1 MAIPNVNQI
10 TSTLRTMGDRQ
21 LQQYAAMHKN
31 DPYILPMAIAESNA
45 RKQMRA
51 QAQAKMAAQPQQ
63 KVADASIAE
72 MAAPAQLPENQGIA
86 QIPAPN
92 IQNMA
97 GGGIVAFAD
106 GGYADEDTMYSGEPV
121 VRMADGGNVD
131 RYAPGG
137 LTKAGPEF
145 IRFLQSMGVD
155 YMDFAAAPAADKAAL
170 TDMFEQTKSA
180 SPAATTSTA
189 SAAPNASKSFAAGQ
203 AAKPYLQKTGS
214 AVKAGAVPVVG
225 AGLSAAQGLSE
236 IDTAE
241 KFLNDP
247 NVPSFEKA
255 KQFGRTAARTAL
267 PYAGGIVGSGI
278 APVAGTIGGAAVGTG
293 LAAIIDAEGDAL
305 KRYRAVNEPSKG
317 PTATQNRAALNQ
329 SEAAARNDSNTYG
342 QSAPNPA
349 TNAAAATAG
358 TTNAAKPSSV
368 LSGTALSGGRA
379 GAGTAGGTAS
389 VASNNPFSMESIQ
402 AAQKKA
408 FGNTDYEVGAL
419 RNQLA
424 ELKSRTEQRA
434 QEALDRRAK
443 EVTEEGDVYKDRSDR
458 LVERGKKLESQ
469 KDQNT
474 GLALLNAGLAI
485 MSTPGGLATAI
496 GKGAQVGTAQYA
508 AGLKDLRAAQ
518 ERLDEAN
525 DRIED
530 LRMNRKDL
538 NKRDIRALEKERDN
552 ALADGEKLTFAFAKD
567 VYGLNRKQADDVF
580 SQYLQGQ
587 KTVYEQSEQTKRTM
601 ATINASSDGRT
612 KQIWAGLMQK
622 HGNDP
627 VAAAVE
633 YNALEQG
640 DKPLQAAEKL
650 VQDRVGEWEKA
661 NKMQLNLMPTQA
673 ERDAALKSATQ
684 RIRNDIYTQMKLKS
698 TIGAGGSSTAGFRM
712 VD

>member
-1 MAIPNVNQI
+1 MAIPNINQI
-10 TSTLRTMGDRQ
+10 TSTLRMMGDGALR
-21 LQQYAAMHKN
+21 QYAAMHKN
-31 DPYILPMAIAESNA
+31 NPFILPMAIAESNA
-45 RKQMRA
+45 RKQVRA
-51 QAQAKMAAQPQQ
+51 QAQARGAAQPQQ

-72 MAAPAQLPENQGIA
+72 MAAPAVDAMGNVTGYAAGGLPEHKGIA
-86 QIPAPN
+86 RLRTPN
-92 IQNMA
+92 IERMA

-106 GGYADEDTMYSGEPV
+106 GGD
-121 VRMADGGNVD
+121 VD

-137 LTKAGPEF
+137 VTKAGPEF
-145 IRFLQSMGVD
+145 IRFLQNMGID
-155 YMDFAAAPAADKAAL
+155 YTDFAAAPAADKAAL
-170 TDMFEQTKSA
+170 TDMFEQTKTSSSA
-180 SPAATTSTA
+180 TTTSTA
-189 SAAPNASKSFAAGQ
+189 STAPNASKAYSAGKAAQ
-203 AAKPYLQKTGS
+203 PYLQKAGS
-214 AVKAGAVPVVG
+214 AVKTGAVPVLG

-236 IDTAE
+236 IDPAE

-247 NVPSFEKA
+247 NVPAFEKA
-255 KQFGRTAARTAL
+255 KQFTRTAARTAL

-278 APVAGTIGGAAVGTG
+278 APIAGTIGGAAVGTG
-293 LAAIIDAEGDAL
+293 LASIIDSEGEAL

-317 PTATQNRAALNQ
+317 PTAEQNRAALNQ
-329 SEAAARNDSNTYG
+329 SEAAARSNPSVYG
-342 QSAPNPA
+342 QSASN
-349 TNAAAATAG
+349 ATANA
-358 TTNAAKPSSV
+358 TADAAEKTNAAKPSSV
-368 LSGTALSGGRA
+368 LSGNALTGGRA

-402 AAQKKA
+402 EAQKKA
-408 FGNTDYEVGAL
+408 FGNTDYEIGAL

-424 ELKSRTEQRA
+424 EFRSRTEQRA

-458 LVERGKKLESQ
+458 LVERGKKIESQ

-485 MSTPGGLATAI
+485 MSTPGSLATAI

-538 NKRDIRALEKERDN
+538 NKRDVRALEKERDN
-552 ALADGEKLTFAFAKD
+552 AITEGEKLTFAFAKD
-567 VYGLNRKQADDVF
+567 IYGLNRKQADDVF

-587 KTVYEQSEQTKRTM
+587 KTVYEQGEQTKRTM
-601 ATINASSDGRT
+601 ATINASNDSRT

-640 DKPLQAAEKL
+640 DKPLQTAEKL

-661 NKMQLNLMPTQA
+661 NKMQLNLMATQA

-698 TIGAGGSSTAGFRM
+698 TIGAGGSSTAGFKFLGAESP
-712 VD
+712 